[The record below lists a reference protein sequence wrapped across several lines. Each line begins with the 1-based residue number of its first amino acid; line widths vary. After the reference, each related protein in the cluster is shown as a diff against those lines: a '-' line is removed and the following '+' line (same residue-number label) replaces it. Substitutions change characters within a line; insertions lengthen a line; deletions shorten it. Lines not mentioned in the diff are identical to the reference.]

1 MSPTDP
7 GRFTSPAATR
17 HAAELMIPL
26 RPGKERP
33 WVQDDEPSEGPPKTD
48 QRPFPLASSAA
59 VRPWQNFRA
68 HPFDDPCNYLG

>member
-1 MSPTDP
+1 
-7 GRFTSPAATR
+7 
-17 HAAELMIPL
+17 MIPL